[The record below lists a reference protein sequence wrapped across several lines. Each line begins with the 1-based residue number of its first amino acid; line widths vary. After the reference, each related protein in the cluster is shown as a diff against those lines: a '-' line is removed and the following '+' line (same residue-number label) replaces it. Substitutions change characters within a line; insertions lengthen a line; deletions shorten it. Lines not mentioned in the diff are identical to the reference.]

1 MPMETNPSAPLDPE
15 KNEGIVL
22 LCRFLLFLVGFLFF
36 VSIISGITTYFYVGW
51 QGGKNIVPGITID
64 SGFEM
69 AVFAAILLSIFS
81 FIPAVIMTV
90 ITFYQSHNNAIPL
103 ALLGGITGVVA
114 AAPFLST
121 KLAPILVLP
130 GVGWASGYILHFI
143 AVRISDYFWRRW

>member
-1 MPMETNPSAPLDPE
+1 METNPSAPLDPE

-22 LCRFLLFLVGFLFF
+22 LCRFLLFLAGFVIF
-36 VSIISGITTYFYVGW
+36 VSTISGITTYFYVGW
-51 QGGKNIVPGITID
+51 QGKDIGPGIIID

-69 AVFAAILLSIFS
+69 AIFAAILLSIFS

-90 ITFYQSHNNAIPL
+90 ITFYQSYNNPIPL

-114 AAPFLST
+114 AVPFLST

-130 GVGWASGYILHFI
+130 GIGLASGYILHFI